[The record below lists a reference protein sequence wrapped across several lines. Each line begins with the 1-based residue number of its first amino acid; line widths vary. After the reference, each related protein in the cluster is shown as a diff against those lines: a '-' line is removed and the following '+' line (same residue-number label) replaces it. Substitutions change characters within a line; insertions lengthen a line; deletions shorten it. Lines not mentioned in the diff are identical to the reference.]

1 MLVMLLRTEAVLGNW
16 VGYCDSR
23 PEISTRTILKI
34 VEKTRLFLHL
44 FYWQLVLNSF
54 ASNFRN
60 PNLSTQRPRFSGL
73 HLSRNQA
80 NCIASK
86 GFLNKLDI

>member
-34 VEKTRLFLHL
+34 VEKTRIFLHL
-44 FYWQLVLNSF
+44 FYRQLVLNSV

-60 PNLSTQRPRFSGL
+60 PNLENHVYHYS
-73 HLSRNQA
+73 
-80 NCIASK
+80 
-86 GFLNKLDI
+86 